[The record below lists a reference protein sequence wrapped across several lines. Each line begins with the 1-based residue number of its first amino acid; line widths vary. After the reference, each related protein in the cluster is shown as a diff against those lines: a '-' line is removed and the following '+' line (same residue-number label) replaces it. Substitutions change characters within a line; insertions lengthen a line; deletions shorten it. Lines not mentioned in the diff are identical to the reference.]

1 MKNSDGMESLFTRRR
16 FIGAIA
22 STGALAGCRA
32 FSPTGGDR
40 PLLRIGVVSDVH
52 FRLAKDGDR
61 LEDGYGAETF
71 EKALEYYRDM
81 GVDAVVIAGDMA
93 DSGLA
98 GELKAIADT
107 WYRVFPDDRAPD
119 GRRVERVFTFGN
131 HDAYG
136 RLRGGRVVA
145 GEDGVRSES
154 IEADPRRVWD
164 ECFHEE
170 WKPFFSKS
178 VKGFDFFGAHWR
190 PGVWCNGYY
199 ETGCS
204 GCKDAFAGLMAKS
217 DPSRPFFYVQ
227 HPHPR
232 GTVYGKCA
240 WGADDGSAT
249 ELLSRFPNAVAFSG
263 HSHEPLT
270 NELSIWRGAF
280 TSVATGTLRQ
290 LGASHVW
297 NPMRQAG
304 YENGKCNIHVPEIK
318 RADRPLYYAKYDAPK
333 MMPNEASRCDVRIGQ
348 LVSVYDDRI
357 EFDRREFASG
367 IDIGEPWVVELPARP
382 RSFAARA
389 KEARPAQ
396 FPSGAALSA
405 VVATAKTRGLKRTD
419 CEEIPPA
426 EQPALKL
433 TFPAATEGGVVV
445 EYEIAASNEAGERW
459 DTRIC
464 AVGGFFP
471 RLHEMFARPVSA
483 TVPLAALPKG
493 ASSVEVTPLDSFGNR
508 GCPLVAAIARNE
520 RSVK

>member
-1 MKNSDGMESLFTRRR
+1 MKTFDEMGTVLTRRR
-16 FIGAIA
+16 FLGAIA
-22 STGALAGCRA
+22 STGAMAGCRSLSLA
-32 FSPTGGDR
+32 GGDR
-40 PLLRIGVVSDVH
+40 PLLRFGVVSDVH

-61 LEDGYGAETF
+61 LEERYGSETF

-81 GVDAVVIAGDMA
+81 GADAVVIAGDMA

-107 WYRVFPDDRAPD
+107 WYRVFPGDRAPD
-119 GRRVERVFTFGN
+119 GRKVERIFTFGN

-136 RLRGGRVVA
+136 RLRGGRVVV
-145 GEDGVRSES
+145 GEDGLRPES

-170 WKPFFSKS
+170 WKPFFTKS
-178 VKGFDFFGAHWR
+178 VNGFDFFGAHWR
-190 PGVWCNGYY
+190 PGAWCNGYF

-204 GCKDAFAGLMAKS
+204 GCKDAFAGLMAKC

-280 TSVATGTLRQ
+280 TSVATGTLRH
-290 LGASHVW
+290 LGASEVW
-297 NPMRQAG
+297 SFVRQAG
-304 YENGKCNIHVPEIK
+304 YENGKCNIHVAGIK
-318 RADRPLYYAKYDAPK
+318 RANRPLYYAKYDAPK
-333 MMPNEASRCDVRIGQ
+333 MMPDEARRYDVRIGQ

-357 EFDRREFASG
+357 EFDRREFVSG
-367 IDIGEPWVVELPARP
+367 LDIGEPWVVELPARP

-405 VVATAKTRGLKRTD
+405 VVATARTRGLKRAD
-419 CEEIPPA
+419 CDEIPPV

-433 TFPAATEGGVVV
+433 SFPAATEGGVVV

-459 DTRIC
+459 DTRVC
-464 AVGGFFP
+464 AVGGLYP
-471 RLHEMFARPVSA
+471 RRHEMFARPVSA
-483 TVPLAALPKG
+483 AVPLAALPKG
-493 ASSVEVTPLDSFGNR
+493 ASSVEVTPIDSFGNR
-508 GCPLVAAIARNE
+508 GRPLVAAIARG
-520 RSVK
+520 K